1 MRCKVAAARELL
13 PTRPDLA
20 EEIASSLKQVS
31 MWASEE
37 LAAILDDNGY
47 EHLTKEAL
55 AASPRGWERWARLAD
70 GHQSEVH
77 SLLNE
82 IQRWDSAAKLTKRE
96 ARRLDELA
104 DFVETLNLNDISA
117 WPSASRFD
125 VIESGWLNAVAELGR
140 FDKGLLAAQASLLTE
155 EMEHDV
161 RSSDREHEHEAFYA
175 LFDDAEQRKLDNWSE
190 VNSADEARQLALSTL
205 PASYGCAIVGA
216 RALSTHP
223 SQSETAALIS
233 EVFPNLSHRV
243 ARFAVLAFLILREDE
258 DEALWEI
265 AKHENPAVRAAA
277 TSFVDVT
284 SDEGNL
290 TEVATMLAL
299 DTDRSVQIAA
309 LDRIAD
315 QTDSL
320 VPGLENLLRSL
331 ARTDSKPF
339 RCTSCG
345 AKNDAN
351 RRSSQECNIVN
362 ERPDRRATEI
372 LESLG

>member
-1 MRCKVAAARELL
+1 
-13 PTRPDLA
+13 
-20 EEIASSLKQVS
+20 
-31 MWASEE
+31 
-37 LAAILDDNGY
+37 
-47 EHLTKEAL
+47 
-55 AASPRGWERWARLAD
+55 
-70 GHQSEVH
+70 
-77 SLLNE
+77 LLNE
-82 IQRWDSAAKLTKRE
+82 IQQWNSTAKLTKRE

-117 WPSASRFD
+117 WPSASHFD
-125 VIESGWLNAVAELGR
+125 VIESGWLNAVAELGG
-140 FDKGLLAAQASLLTE
+140 FDKGVLAAQASIVMK

-161 RSSDREHEHEAFYA
+161 RSSDREHEHAAFYA
-175 LFDDAEQRKLDNWSE
+175 LFNSAEQRELDNWSG
-190 VNSADEARQLALSTL
+190 VDSPDEARQLALSML
-205 PASYGCAIVGA
+205 PASYGCAFVGA

-223 SQSETAALIS
+223 SQDETAALIA

-243 ARFAVLAFLILREDE
+243 ARFAVLAFVILRK
-258 DEALWEI
+258 EANEAFTEI
-265 AKHENPAVRAAA
+265 AEHKNPAVRAAA
-277 TSFVDVT
+277 ASFVDVI
-284 SDEGNL
+284 SEDGNL

-331 ARTDSKPF
+331 GRTDSKPF

-351 RRSSQECNIVN
+351 RRSCQECNIVN